1 MTMNAWDKTQVEA
14 AKAAFAKDGYL
25 LIPGA
30 LPPGPCSQ
38 FGAAVIAEYQRLLG
52 AGWSFSGS
60 GKLAGNL
67 NIRMG
72 TTGRVLFETFTNAG
86 LPDLIAQLADEP
98 LEFSQAVG
106 NFNLPGSC
114 LQDFHMDGSFDRPV
128 LIANICLVPTDKAN
142 GATELVP
149 ESHRSPMSYWRFT
162 RDGWPARAIQP
173 AVQPGDVLIRPS
185 NLWHRG
191 TPNHSASPRPMAAF
205 AWTPRRFLPAG
216 ETCADLD
223 GPMTLFG
230 NKYYGRFRKV
240 KEFVA
245 ARLPLVDEA
254 LRLSRSLIS
263 DTLERR

>member
-1 MTMNAWDKTQVEA
+1 MTMNEWDKTQTET

-30 LPPGPCSQ
+30 LPPGPCSD
-38 FGAAVIAEYQRLLG
+38 FGAAVIAEYDRLLG

-72 TTGRVLFETFTNAG
+72 TTGRALFEAFTKAG
-86 LPDLIAQLADEP
+86 LPDLIAQLTDEP

-114 LQDFHMDGSFDRPV
+114 MQDFHMDGSFDRPV

-142 GATELVP
+142 GATEIVP
-149 ESHRSPMSYWRFT
+149 QSHQADMSYWRFT
-162 RDGWPARAIQP
+162 HDGWRARVIQP

-205 AWTPRRFLPAG
+205 AWTPRRFLQDG
-216 ETCADLD
+216 DICADLD
-223 GPMTLFG
+223 GPLTIFA
-230 NKYYGRFRKV
+230 NKYYGRFKAV

-245 ARLPLVDEA
+245 ARLPVLDEA
-254 LRLSRSLIS
+254 LRLGKAWLDDQGRGH
-263 DTLERR
+263 